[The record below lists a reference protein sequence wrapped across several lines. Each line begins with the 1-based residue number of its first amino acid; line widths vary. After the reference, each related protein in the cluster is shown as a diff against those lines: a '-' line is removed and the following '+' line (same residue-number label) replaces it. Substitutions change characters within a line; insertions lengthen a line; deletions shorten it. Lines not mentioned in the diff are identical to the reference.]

1 MSCVVVWVEKRLWT
15 ECLADVKHFTTD
27 VKCCCM
33 GREEV
38 TDRMLV
44 LLLGFADLHL
54 CAGHGVFRS
63 CQTDDGGCCHG
74 VFLGRHGDDAVRTG
88 IRSAQLA
95 PPADCRQS
103 PRSAGALLHLVGF
116 RVVCAVC
123 PSVSAWAEE
132 KSNTFEVF
140 RIKLLINFTKEFP
153 FVV

>member
-1 MSCVVVWVEKRLWT
+1 MSCGVVCVEKRLWT
-15 ECLADVKHFTTD
+15 ECLADVKHFAMD
-27 VKCCCM
+27 VVCCRM

-44 LLLGFADLHL
+44 LLSGFADLHL
-54 CAGHGVFRS
+54 RSGHGVLRA
-63 CQTDDGGCCHG
+63 CQTADGGCCHG
-74 VFLGRHGDDAVRTG
+74 VFLGRHRDAAAGTG

-95 PPADCRQS
+95 PPADRCQS

-123 PSVSAWAEE
+123 PSVSAWVEE
-132 KSNTFEVF
+132 KKTPFDVF
-140 RIKLLINFTKEFP
+140 RIKLLTNFTKEFP